1 MVTDYRARLVIGQA
15 GVDDC
20 MREMAKTII
29 VIGVVL
35 VLTGLAILFLQKVPF
50 LGKLPGDILIKKK
63 NFTFYFPFSTS
74 VVISIIIC
82 LILCLISK
90 FR

>member
-1 MVTDYRARLVIGQA
+1 
-15 GVDDC
+15 
-20 MREMAKTII
+20 MREMAKIII

-35 VLTGLAILFLQKVPF
+35 VITGLTILFLKKLSF

-63 NFTFYFPFSTS
+63 NFTFYFPLSTS
-74 VVISIIIC
+74 IVVSVIVC
-82 LILCLISK
+82 LILYLISK